1 MVDYKGQVSVERPHD
16 PLISVQKGADRHEP
30 RPEYLHGV
38 GHRGNLDPTGSF
50 LRKSNY
56 AYFFLARH
64 GEWADYRRDQPPD
77 SARNVG
83 VGLLR
88 DNIVIG
94 WKEDHETEGVRQS
107 LIEEDIKKRLLR
119 EVVLSEN
126 QEEVLAIL
134 ERAGLL
140 RQVESFHQHL
150 SDRNDYVRES
160 DHPGARLESLKAA
173 SRFLINYDPPYSD
186 IEADLEGNVEM
197 EWLLSSKPVKPDID
211 HDFWG
216 NGSGYMAIRFVSSR
230 AIEFAMLSG
239 PWAENKERLK
249 VSGTFSHSKMHSIIK
264 MFRDRVVLYD

>member
-1 MVDYKGQVSVERPHD
+1 MVDYKGQVSVERLHGAV
-16 PLISVQKGADRHEP
+16 ISIQEGADRHEP
-30 RPEYLHGV
+30 SPEYHHEVEFG
-38 GHRGNLDPTGSF
+38 GNPYQTGRF
-50 LRKSNY
+50 QRKSNY
-56 AYFFLARH
+56 AYFSLSRQGKWVHLKQNQA
-64 GEWADYRRDQPPD
+64 PD
-77 SARNVG
+77 SARSFG

-88 DNIVIG
+88 DDLVIG
-94 WKEDHETEGVRQS
+94 WEEAHMAAGVRQS
-107 LIEEDIKKRLLR
+107 LIEEDAKKRLVR
-119 EVVLSEN
+119 KVVLSEN
-126 QEEVLAIL
+126 QQEVIAVLEE
-134 ERAGLL
+134 AGLL

-160 DHPGARLESLKAA
+160 DHLGARLESLKAA

-239 PWAENKERLK
+239 PWAESQERLK
-249 VSGTFSHSKMHSIIK
+249 VSGTFSHSKMHSIIE
-264 MFRDRVVLYD
+264 MFKDRVVLYD